1 MTDME
6 KDIIDMD
13 QAEDAVK
20 ETVDEAADVVSEAEE
35 KAADATC

>member
-13 QAEDAVK
+13 QAEDAVS
-20 ETVDEAADVVSEAEE
+20 ETVDQAADVVNEAEE
-35 KAADATC
+35 DC